1 LHNVAKRRHESL
13 HEKSAHNHELE
24 CNALKISSHKNKAF
38 VFAWDLYSSFKL
50 FGVLLITMETFVG
63 FFLTIG
69 ATLLAY
75 YFSPTYRWNDRDWDG
90 ALPTV
95 LLSFAT
101 VTPLNTSINL
111 AFKRREEALRALATY
126 RSALYHVF
134 MAQASWDWAECHK
147 GQGRRGCFE
156 HDEDLRC
163 VHEKEGGAVA
173 GTEGDT
179 NSKLPIDW
187 LNHADNVLCQLI
199 HLTDSLSQY
208 LALPTFSRTHHRA
221 TKKGEKEAKVL
232 VSTGREMF
240 ALNAAGRM
248 FMISQMTEA
257 LKYRGLPGN
266 EAARIRQWEQFLSN
280 SMENMRLI
288 KEYRTPQSLRLFGR
302 LFSIFLPPLYATQF
316 AQIAIDT
323 SSVVLGCTIGTVTS
337 LALTSLFECVR
348 QMEDPFASGF
358 TFDGIDVT
366 EELKVL
372 AYEELM
378 VARSIIF
385 PDAEEFVLK
394 DDTYLGDT
402 YSGGR
407 RNIPV
412 KGLPR
417 TRSRLAD

>member
-1 LHNVAKRRHESL
+1 MSDNNDKDRESVVKSPLKSSVVFKGQESNDPPVQPRPTTVSTSPYLHNVAKRRHESL

-173 GTEGDT
+173 G
-179 NSKLPIDW
+179 
-187 LNHADNVLCQLI
+187 
-199 HLTDSLSQY
+199 
-208 LALPTFSRTHHRA
+208 
-221 TKKGEKEAKVL
+221 
-232 VSTGREMF
+232 
-240 ALNAAGRM
+240 
-248 FMISQMTEA
+248 
-257 LKYRGLPGN
+257 
-266 EAARIRQWEQFLSN
+266 
-280 SMENMRLI
+280 
-288 KEYRTPQSLRLFGR
+288 
-302 LFSIFLPPLYATQF
+302 
-316 AQIAIDT
+316 
-323 SSVVLGCTIGTVTS
+323 
-337 LALTSLFECVR
+337 LTSFSSLNDSTVSAGKNTPSMTPLE
-348 QMEDPFASGF
+348 S
-358 TFDGIDVT
+358 
-366 EELKVL
+366 
-372 AYEELM
+372 
-378 VARSIIF
+378 S
-385 PDAEEFVLK
+385 
-394 DDTYLGDT
+394 
-402 YSGGR
+402 S
-407 RNIPV
+407 
-412 KGLPR
+412 
-417 TRSRLAD
+417 